1 MVKLDA
7 TELRVLACLVEKSMT
22 TPEYYPMSLNAVT
35 NACNQKSNREPV
47 MSLAEVDVQNA
58 LGRLINKHLVMDKTG
73 IGGRVR
79 KFAHRMSGTL
89 SQEMEFTPAELAVL
103 SELMLRGPQ
112 TAGELRSRAQRMHK
126 FSTLDEVIQTVTGLQ
141 DRAGESYVEELPRE
155 AGRRENRFQHLL
167 GESLQSDHAAMPVKP
182 APDTAVPQIPM
193 SIENRLLDLERRLAR
208 LESLIVNNEQQDHE

>member
-22 TPEYYPMSLNAVT
+22 TPEYYPMSLNAIT

-47 MSLAEVDVQNA
+47 MSLAEVDIQNA

-73 IGGRVR
+73 MAGRVR

-89 SQEMEFTPAELAVL
+89 SQEMEFTPAELAIL

-126 FSTLDEVIQTVTGLQ
+126 FSALDEVIQTVIGLQ

-182 APDTAVPQIPM
+182 APDAAVPQVPM
-193 SIENRLLDLERRLAR
+193 SIEKRLLDLEQRLAR
-208 LESLIVNNEQQDHE
+208 LESLIVDSEQQDHE